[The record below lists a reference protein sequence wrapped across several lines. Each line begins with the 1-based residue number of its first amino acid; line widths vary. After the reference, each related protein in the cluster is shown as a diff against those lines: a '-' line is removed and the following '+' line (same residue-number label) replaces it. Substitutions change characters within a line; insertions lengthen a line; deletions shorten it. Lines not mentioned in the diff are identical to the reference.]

1 MLDVCVLLGSG
12 KAFRGLPL
20 LTYCGIL
27 PFILYTVVRDVEQ
40 EEKGE

>member
-20 LTYCGIL
+20 LPIVGIA
-27 PFILYTVVRDVEQ
+27 PFILYTVVRKVEQ